1 MNKKLDYLVFIGRM
15 EPPHVGHMEVILRG
29 LTLAEHVIILV
40 GSSNQPRKFK
50 NPWKFD
56 ERKTM
61 IQDSINH
68 LVASNY
74 RNRISIFPIRDKKY
88 NDEKWAEGVQ
98 KTVDDFVGRN
108 ERNRTGLHYNG
119 HWQLWKM
126 RDPNIGIIGHS
137 KDETSYYLKMFPQWG
152 DPIEHP
158 LNDDISASEI
168 RQLYFEGKNLK
179 YIEGAVPAGT
189 YLFLQ
194 KFRETEAYQ
203 YVKSEYEHIKKTK
216 KQWEPAPYDVNHTT
230 VDAVVVQSGHV
241 LLVRRSASPGKNLWA
256 LPGGYLMTTEKIQ
269 AGMLRELDEE
279 TRIKVPQKVLIGSI
293 KKHHVFD
300 DEDRSEVGRII
311 THAFYIQLEPG
322 PLPKVKGGQ
331 DVDDGTDKTKWVP
344 LNELDEEIMFDDHL
358 HIIDYFVGSDNDD

>member
-15 EPPHVGHMEVILRG
+15 EPPHVGHLEVILRG
-29 LTLAEHVIILV
+29 LILAEHVIVLI

-50 NPWKFD
+50 NPWKFE

-61 IQDSINH
+61 LQDSINH
-68 LVASNY
+68 LDVDGKY
-74 RNRISIFPIRDKKY
+74 RNRVSILPIRDKKY
-88 NDEKWAEGVQ
+88 NDDLWAEGVQ
-98 KTVDDFVGRN
+98 KAVQSVVDMNWESEDKP
-108 ERNRTGLHYNG
+108 E
-119 HWQLWKM
+119 
-126 RDPNIGIIGHS
+126 IGIIGHS

-152 DPIEHP
+152 DPIEHS
-158 LNDDISASEI
+158 LNEDISATEI
-168 RQLYFEGKNLK
+168 RQIYFEGKNLK
-179 YIEGAVPAGT
+179 YIEAAVPAGT

-216 KQWEPAPYDVNHTT
+216 KQWEPAPYPVNQTT

-331 DVDDGTDKTKWVP
+331 DVDDGTDKAKWVP

-358 HIIDYFVGSDNDD
+358 HIVDYFVGGDNDD